1 MAMTFHFYGDAG
13 LLAQAAVA
21 IYQASSGAT
30 GAVDVQIWIGSNDAT
45 KKIQANSNP
54 GVDHLVVTITDS
66 APSSGQA
73 VSAAQLALTQ
83 IGLDTATPGASLDL
97 GVTEILGGVAEAV
110 TFWLRVEASSLVDG
124 TYTDL
129 GLKIA
134 AAIQTAI

>member
-1 MAMTFHFYGDAG
+1 MAMTFKFYGDSG
-13 LLAQAAVA
+13 LLALAAPA

-30 GAVDVQIWIGSNDAT
+30 GAVDAQIWLGSTDAT

-54 GVDHLVVTITDS
+54 GVDHLVVTLTDS

-73 VSAAQLALTQ
+73 VSGAQLALTQ
-83 IGLDTATPGASLDL
+83 LGLDTATPGASLDL

-110 TFWLRVEASSLVDG
+110 TFWLRFEASSLVDG

-129 GLKIA
+129 GLKVA
-134 AAIQTAI
+134 AAIQTTV